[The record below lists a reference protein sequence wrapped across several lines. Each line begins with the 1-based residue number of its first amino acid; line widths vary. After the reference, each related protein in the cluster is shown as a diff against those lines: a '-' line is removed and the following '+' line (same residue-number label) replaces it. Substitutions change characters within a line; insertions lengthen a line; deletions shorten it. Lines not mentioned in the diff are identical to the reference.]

1 MVFRTVTV
9 ALDDYSRTRTMER
22 MTDILTVNEAGYGE
36 RNTSTCGRLQYS
48 GIMSLGAA
56 IFKANIPEKL
66 ICGI

>member
-1 MVFRTVTV
+1 MMFRMVTV

-22 MTDILTVNEAGYGE
+22 MTDILTVSEAGYGE
-36 RNTSTCGRLQYS
+36 RNTATCVGLQYS